1 LTSAASGDY
10 RLAMPLVFE
19 EVHAA
24 TDPKKVNEEW
34 FLLAN
39 QSAAPVS
46 TRGLA
51 VIVSRPGKRGSV
63 MGHIDPGFML
73 QPGEKIIIVSGIPG
87 KKAQGE
93 PPERQGLRVY
103 PLMQREVLLKG
114 TGTVVRLVLNQV
126 DVAKVTFDKESASGV
141 AQEKEPEKEKV

>member
-1 LTSAASGDY
+1 
-10 RLAMPLVFE
+10 MPLVFE
-19 EVHAA
+19 EVHPAS
-24 TDPKKVNEEW
+24 DPKLVNEEW
-34 FLLAN
+34 FVLVN
-39 QSAAPVS
+39 QGGAPVS

-73 QPGEKIIIVSGIPG
+73 QPGEKIIIHTGIPG

-93 PPERQGLRVY
+93 PPAREGLRSY

-114 TGTVVRLVLNQV
+114 TGTVIRFALNQI
-126 DVAKVTFDKESASGV
+126 DVAKVTFDKEAKNGIAV
-141 AQEKEPEKEKV
+141 EKEK

>member
-1 LTSAASGDY
+1 
-10 RLAMPLVFE
+10 MPLVFE

-24 TDPKKVNEEW
+24 PDPKKVNEEW

-39 QSAAPVS
+39 QSASPVS

-73 QPGEKIIIVSGIPG
+73 QPGEKILMVSGVPD
-87 KKAQGE
+87 KKSHGD
-93 PPERQGLRVY
+93 PPSRDGMRTYHLF
-103 PLMQREVLLKG
+103 QREPILQGDG
-114 TGTVVRLVLNQV
+114 TILRLAMNQMEVARLVYDRN
-126 DVAKVTFDKESASGV
+126 APSGV
-141 AQEKEPEKEKV
+141 AKSDNVDKAD

>member
-1 LTSAASGDY
+1 
-10 RLAMPLVFE
+10 MPLVFE

-24 TDPKKVNEEW
+24 PDPKKVNEEW
-34 FLLAN
+34 FVLAN
-39 QSAAPVS
+39 QSGAPVS

-73 QPGEKIIIVSGIPG
+73 QPGEKILIHTGIPG

-93 PPERQGLRVY
+93 PPTRDGLRSY

-114 TGTVVRLVLNQV
+114 NGTIVRFVLNQI
-126 DVAKVTFDKESASGV
+126 DVAKFTFDKEAPNGM
-141 AQEKEPEKEKV
+141 EKEKEKEK

>member
-1 LTSAASGDY
+1 
-10 RLAMPLVFE
+10 MPLVFE

-24 TDPKKVNEEW
+24 SDPKKVNEEW
-34 FLLAN
+34 FMLAN
-39 QSAAPVS
+39 RSASPVS

-51 VIVSRPGKRGSV
+51 VVVSRPGKRGSV

-73 QPGEKIIIVSGIPG
+73 QPGEKIIIFSGIPG

-93 PPERQGLRVY
+93 PPEREGLRTY

-114 TGTVVRLVLNQV
+114 SGTVVRFVLNQV
-126 DVAKVTFDKESASGV
+126 DVAKVTFDKEASNGV
-141 AQEKEPEKEKV
+141 GKDKET

>member
-1 LTSAASGDY
+1 
-10 RLAMPLVFE
+10 MPLVFE

-24 TDPKKVNEEW
+24 PDPKKVNEEW
-34 FLLAN
+34 FVLAN
-39 QSAAPVS
+39 QSGAPVS

-73 QPGEKIIIVSGIPG
+73 QPGEKILIHTGIPG

-93 PPERQGLRVY
+93 PPTRDGLRSY

-114 TGTVVRLVLNQV
+114 TGTIVRFVLNQI
-126 DVAKVTFDKESASGV
+126 DVARVTFDKEAANGI
-141 AQEKEPEKEKV
+141 AADKEK

>member
-1 LTSAASGDY
+1 
-10 RLAMPLVFE
+10 MPLVFE

-24 TDPKKVNEEW
+24 SDPKKVNEEW
-34 FLLAN
+34 FVLAN
-39 QSAAPVS
+39 QSGAPVS

-73 QPGEKIIIVSGIPG
+73 QPGEKILIHTGIPG

-93 PPERQGLRVY
+93 VPTREGLRSY
-103 PLMQREVLLKG
+103 PLMQKEVLIKG
-114 TGTVVRLVLNQV
+114 TGTQIRFALNQI
-126 DVAKVTFDKESASGV
+126 DVAKVTFDPESKTGV
-141 AQEKEPEKEKV
+141 AEPKPAAAAEEAK

>member
-1 LTSAASGDY
+1 
-10 RLAMPLVFE
+10 MPLVFE

-24 TDPKKVNEEW
+24 SDPKKVNEEW
-34 FLLAN
+34 FVLAN
-39 QSAAPVS
+39 QSGAPVS

-73 QPGEKIIIVSGIPG
+73 QPGEKILIHTGIPG

-93 PPERQGLRVY
+93 VPTREGLRSY
-103 PLMQREVLLKG
+103 PLMQKEILIKG
-114 TGTVVRLVLNQV
+114 SGTQIRFALNQI
-126 DVAKVTFDKESASGV
+126 DVAKVTFDPESKTGV
-141 AQEKEPEKEKV
+141 AAEKPAEAK

>member
-1 LTSAASGDY
+1 LTVAPSGVY

-24 TDPKKVNEEW
+24 SDPKKVNDEW
-34 FLLAN
+34 FLLVN
-39 QSAAPVS
+39 QSASPVS

-73 QPGEKIIIVSGIPG
+73 QPGEKIIIFSGIPG
-87 KKAQGE
+87 KKSLGD
-93 PPERQGLRVY
+93 PPEREGLRTY

-114 TGTVVRLVLNQV
+114 TGTVLRLVLNQV
-126 DVAKVTFDKESASGV
+126 DVAKVTFDKASANGV
-141 AQEKEPEKEKV
+141 APEPAK

>member
-1 LTSAASGDY
+1 
-10 RLAMPLVFE
+10 MPLVFE

-24 TDPKKVNEEW
+24 SDPKKVNEEW

-39 QSAAPVS
+39 RSASPVS

-73 QPGEKIIIVSGIPG
+73 QPGEKIIIFSGIPG
-87 KKAQGE
+87 KKALGE
-93 PPERQGLRVY
+93 PPEREGLRTY

-114 TGTVVRLVLNQV
+114 SGTIVRFVLNQV
-126 DVAKVTFDKESASGV
+126 DVAKVTFDKEAADGV
-141 AQEKEPEKEKV
+141 GKDKDKDS

>member
-1 LTSAASGDY
+1 LTVAASGVY

-24 TDPKKVNEEW
+24 SDPKKVNEEW

-39 QSAAPVS
+39 RSASPVS

-73 QPGEKIIIVSGIPG
+73 QPGEKIIIFSGIPG
-87 KKAQGE
+87 KKALGE
-93 PPERQGLRVY
+93 PPEREGLRTY

-114 TGTVVRLVLNQV
+114 SGTIVRFVLNQV
-126 DVAKVTFDKESASGV
+126 DVAKVTFDKEAADGV
-141 AQEKEPEKEKV
+141 GKDKEA